1 MFSFYEFRK
10 LEVLILNS
18 SVMLVKKHSK
28 ARLSPHS
35 KIFFQ
40 LGLALALFVIYIA
53 LEWKTADRSIDEL
66 KNLISQTEIVEEIP
80 LTERI
85 IETKPLPPPPPAPE
99 KIEII
104 KDNVEIEETVLES
117 TETSQSQAVVISEVK
132 ITEVVEV
139 EEVPE
144 DVPFAIIE
152 EAPIF
157 PGCKGS
163 KEEKR
168 KCLQDQIQK
177 HVNDNFNTGLASE
190 LGLPAG
196 KKKVHVQFNIDKDGN
211 ITNVAARGPHARL
224 EKEAVRVVEKLPK
237 MVPGKQ
243 RGRPVGVKYT
253 LPITLI
259 VEEGT

>member
-1 MFSFYEFRK
+1 
-10 LEVLILNS
+10 
-18 SVMLVKKHSK
+18 MLVRKHRN
-28 ARLSPHS
+28 ARLSPNS
-35 KIFFQ
+35 KFFFQ
-40 LGLALALFVIYIA
+40 LGLALSLLIIYIA
-53 LEWKTADRSIDEL
+53 LEWKTVDKSVGEL
-66 KNLISQTEIVEEIP
+66 KNLTLQREIVEEIP
-80 LTERI
+80 ITERI
-85 IETKPLPPPPPAPE
+85 IESKSLPPPPIAPE
-99 KIEII
+99 IIEII
-104 KDNVEIEETVLES
+104 KDNVDIEETVLES
-117 TETSQSQAVVISEVK
+117 TETNQSQAVVLNDIKV
-132 ITEVVEV
+132 INEVVEV

-152 EAPIF
+152 EAPLF
-157 PGCKGS
+157 PGCKGT
-163 KEEKR
+163 KEEKK

-196 KKKVHVQFNIDKDGN
+196 KKKVHVQFSIDKEGN
-211 ITNVAARGPHARL
+211 ITNVAARGPHVRL

-237 MVPGKQ
+237 MIPGKQ